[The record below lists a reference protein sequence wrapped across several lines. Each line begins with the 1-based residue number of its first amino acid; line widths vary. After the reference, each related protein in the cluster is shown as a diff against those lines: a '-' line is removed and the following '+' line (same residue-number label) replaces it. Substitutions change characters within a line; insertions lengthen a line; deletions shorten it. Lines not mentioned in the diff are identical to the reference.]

1 MHQLTL
7 SRLNDL
13 VYRVLTLSGDHV
25 GNLKLI
31 AGSWKFKAI
40 GNDTNGDVLPGGGP
54 LTDHHNK
61 VFATPEEAVSSE
73 RLLGANCAG
82 PSEAPQ
88 L

>member
-13 VYRVLTLSGDHV
+13 VYRVLTPSGDHV

-40 GNDTNGDVLPGGGP
+40 GYESNGEVVPGGGP
-54 LTDHHNK
+54 FTESHNVTFVTLDLDLITTTLRK
-61 VFATPEEAVSSE
+61 S
-73 RLLGANCAG
+73 
-82 PSEAPQ
+82 
-88 L
+88 

>member
-13 VYRVLTLSGDHV
+13 VYRVLTPSGDHV

-40 GNDTNGDVLPGGGP
+40 GYDANGDVVPGGGP
-54 LTDHHNK
+54 LTDHHNR
-61 VFATPEEAVSSE
+61 VFVTLDEAAGSEWLSNPGRAGLSGASS
-73 RLLGANCAG
+73 R
-82 PSEAPQ
+82 
-88 L
+88 